1 MAEQAEQSRPQTP
14 AGTGSE
20 PQRDNDAATEQT
32 QGKAA
37 QLEQRPS
44 LKDTEVAALRDS
56 LAGAV
61 ARYRLAVLAAAPGV
75 PEELVKGETVDEI
88 DASLEAA
95 RSIVSRI
102 RQDLEAEVAAKSIP
116 AGAPPRSSHDASALS
131 PGEKIAHA
139 LARQAA

>member
-20 PQRDNDAATEQT
+20 PQRDSDAATEQT

-37 QLEQRPS
+37 QLEQGLS
-44 LKDTEVAALRDS
+44 LKDTEVAVLRDS

-61 ARYRLAVLAAAPGV
+61 AKYRLAVLAAAPGV

-116 AGAPPRSSHDASALS
+116 AGAPPRSAHDTSALS